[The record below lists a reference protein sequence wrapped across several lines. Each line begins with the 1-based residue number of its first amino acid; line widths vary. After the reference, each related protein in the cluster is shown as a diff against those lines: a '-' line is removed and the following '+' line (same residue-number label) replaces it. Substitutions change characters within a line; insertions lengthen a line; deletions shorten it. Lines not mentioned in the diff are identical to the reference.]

1 MSSAHERSEGSE
13 HPGKRRRVDE
23 DSMPENEQAALIKSL
38 EEENKAV
45 AEKLKGVEECLELFQ
60 KSITLSFGKVI
71 GGEAEYDRLKN
82 ALERTKAQIAS
93 LQLAPAQ
100 TAKEETRQQNVLML
114 VEKHNYRITIPITTH
129 AQVMEHFQPLVTSG
143 NKEHINHL
151 LDFVFFAK
159 IGKWCCFQEVCENGA
174 VGFTEVRTGS
184 GCPLHGAECNQVM
197 MMRSEAVPHYQ
208 IIFKR
213 FEPTCSSQ

>member
-82 ALERTKAQIAS
+82 ALERTKAEIAS

-100 TAKEETRQQNVLML
+100 TAKEETRQQNVLKL

-129 AQVMEHFQPLVTSG
+129 AQVMEHFQPLVT
-143 NKEHINHL
+143 L
-151 LDFVFFAK
+151 
-159 IGKWCCFQEVCENGA
+159 
-174 VGFTEVRTGS
+174 VRDVHFMGQSVT
-184 GCPLHGAECNQVM
+184 
-197 MMRSEAVPHYQ
+197 RS
-208 IIFKR
+208 
-213 FEPTCSSQ
+213 